1 MTYYHTKHEII
12 GLRNMLTDKEIIA
25 AATVLCDKPK
35 PIVIWSDFVQGD
47 VHFSRVNTKVIVTS
61 S

>member
-1 MTYYHTKHEII
+1 
-12 GLRNMLTDKEIIA
+12 MLTDKEIIA
-25 AATVLCDKPK
+25 AATVLCDEPK